1 MCHSQYLFSLFLS
14 FQQSRVK
21 MLIIKFCA
29 NDWIRTTA
37 LWYGSDHS
45 AISTA
50 PDQNIFPIVRSMHRT
65 KIFPIQINAFFARS
79 HLQQLFVTHRE
90 ELQKIV
96 FTIIKLKCNPFTLSL
111 FLSLSQ
117 ASTHLLFSKLRY
129 LYPNDLSLSLSLS
142 HPLTFFLSHSLG
154 AYIGT

>member
-111 FLSLSQ
+111 SFFLFLKQVPIYSLASWGTYILMTYLSLSP
-117 ASTHLLFSKLRY
+117 TH
-129 LYPNDLSLSLSLS
+129 SLSFSLT
-142 HPLTFFLSHSLG
+142 L
-154 AYIGT
+154 

>member
-111 FLSLSQ
+111 S
-117 ASTHLLFSKLRY
+117 
-129 LYPNDLSLSLSLS
+129 
-142 HPLTFFLSHSLG
+142 FFLFLKQVPIYSL
-154 AYIGT
+154 AS

>member
-1 MCHSQYLFSLFLS
+1 MPFPVSFFFIFVFSTVNSKNVNYKIFAPTTG
-14 FQQSRVK
+14 FEQQPSG
-21 MLIIKFCA
+21 I
-29 NDWIRTTA
+29 
-37 LWYGSDHS
+37 GSDHS
-45 AISTA
+45 ATSTA

-111 FLSLSQ
+111 S
-117 ASTHLLFSKLRY
+117 
-129 LYPNDLSLSLSLS
+129 
-142 HPLTFFLSHSLG
+142 FFLFLKQVPIYSL
-154 AYIGT
+154 AS